1 MKFDKKNIIY
11 ASLVFG
17 WISIF
22 WNVYD
27 QLIQSIN
34 AYSFAFDPDDSG
46 WILAIDNLLG
56 LFVLPI
62 FGHFSDRCKSKLGK
76 RSPYI
81 YAGTAISLV
90 AFLLVGF
97 FASERNIVGY
107 IVSLCIALFA
117 MAAYRSAGL
126 SLVPDFVYEP
136 QRDRA
141 NSIAN
146 LVSVAFTIVGIVL
159 ALIFMPLKMAQAANF
174 MPITLAVAGSSLIVV
189 AFYIWKFNEPAVI
202 SDYEKR
208 LERYK
213 TANPE
218 KYRSE
223 TVVVEELND
232 AQMKGNLR
240 NKICILSSLFFF
252 FMAYN
257 ALVSNFTVYSDVI
270 LHFKVAQL
278 PLIFVVVGALPGFL
292 LAIKVTKK
300 IGRKFTTA
308 LGLIVMCVALF
319 LAMAFSQN
327 TSTVMRVFLLI
338 SFLLAGI
345 GYGFAMVNFYP
356 MYLELSK
363 AKNIGQNTGIFAGT
377 TTAAMVVTPIL
388 AGWIIKS
395 VGRTNGAT
403 YQIKQVIDGV
413 ATYVTKSGD
422 YTVLFPYCAVAIL
435 LAFVCILCVKT
446 DYTKT
451 SVINKI
457 KQRRNKS
464 DK

>member
-1 MKFDKKNIIY
+1 MKFDKRNIIY

-56 LFVLPI
+56 LLVLPL
-62 FGHFSDRCKSKLGK
+62 FGHLSDRCKSKLGK

-81 YAGTAISLV
+81 YAGTAVSLV
-90 AFLLVGF
+90 AFILVGY
-97 FASERNIVGY
+97 FASERNLVGY
-107 IVSLCIALFA
+107 IISLCRTLCA
-117 MAAYRSAGL
+117 MPAYRSAGL

-159 ALIFMPLKMAQAANF
+159 ALCFMPLKTAQAANF
-174 MPITLAVAGSSLIVV
+174 LPITLAVVGSSLIVV
-189 AFYIWKFNEPAVI
+189 AFYIWKFNEPAVVGN
-202 SDYEKR
+202 YETR
-208 LERYK
+208 LNNYK
-213 TANPE
+213 E
-218 KYRSE
+218 KYPDKFREE
-223 TVVVEELND
+223 TVVVEELNEV
-232 AQMKGNLR
+232 QMKGNLR
-240 NKICILSSLFFF
+240 NKIAILSSLFFF
-252 FMAYN
+252 YMAYN

-270 LHFKVAQL
+270 LHFKVSQL

-292 LAIKVTKK
+292 LAIKVTDK
-300 IGRKFTTA
+300 IGRKYTTVAGLA
-308 LGLIVMCVALF
+308 LMCAALL
-319 LAMAFSQN
+319 LAMVFSRN
-327 TSTVMRVFLLI
+327 TTTVMRVFLLI

-345 GYGFAMVNFYP
+345 GYGFAMVNYYP
-356 MYLELSK
+356 IYLELSK

-388 AGWIIKS
+388 AGWIIKA
-395 VGRTNGAT
+395 VGNSNGAT
-403 YQIKQVIDGV
+403 YEIKQVIDGV
-413 ATYVTKSGD
+413 QTVITKSGD
-422 YTVLFPYCAVAIL
+422 YTILFPYCAVAIL
-435 LAFVCILCVKT
+435 LACVCMLFVRT
-446 DYTKT
+446 DYAKT
-451 SVINKI
+451 SVIEKI
-457 KQRRNKS
+457 KNRKRKN
-464 DK
+464 D